1 MFDRISVKISET
13 VEILKKLGYTCED
26 VSPREFHDYVT
37 GETPTGDTITL
48 EDILQNEYLMV
59 HEIVEISE
67 LKKKGIPI
75 TKQTIMD
82 FYPKTTYEVHLT
94 ATEYE
99 LTHALNK
106 KDYAW
111 IKLRMAHAKNW
122 LRDKNLPKELL
133 PRCKSLIKKFAKYL
147 H

>member
-1 MFDRISVKISET
+1 MFDRITARISET

-26 VSPREFHDYVT
+26 VSPREFYDYVT

-82 FYPKTTYEVHLT
+82 LYPRTTYEVHLT

-99 LTHALNK
+99 LTHALSK

-122 LRDKNLPKELL
+122 LRDKNLPQELL
-133 PRCKSLIKKFAKYL
+133 LRYKSLIKKFAKYL

>member
-1 MFDRISVKISET
+1 MFERITVKISET

-26 VSPREFHDYVT
+26 VSPREFYDYVT

-82 FYPKTTYEVHLT
+82 LYPRTTYEVHLT

-111 IKLRMAHAKNW
+111 IKLRIAHAKNW
-122 LRDKNLPKELL
+122 LQDKNLLKELL